1 MVAHL
6 LWECRSEFD
15 QFLLELAPT
24 MVSEIAL
31 DNAKEIID
39 SIFDV
44 LSFGMA
50 LLVKIN
56 DDMCLVPVNWI
67 DSKRDIL
74 GWRNNDYDGLPKAI
88 NGSAMRYKLSITDA
102 QNKKLTRLLHQY
114 ASHNKKFT
122 LRKMNE
128 CIKPHEFFYIAKP
141 TTKRQEEAV

>member
-6 LWECRSEFD
+6 LWECRSKFD
-15 QFLLELAPT
+15 QFLLELAQT

-39 SIFDV
+39 IIFDI
-44 LSFGMA
+44 LSFGTA

-56 DDMCLVPVNWI
+56 DDMYLVPVNWI

-74 GWRNNDYDGLPKAI
+74 GWRNNDYDGLPMAI
-88 NGSAMRYKLSITDA
+88 NSSAMRYKLSITDA

-114 ASHNKKFT
+114 ASHNKKLT
-122 LRKMNE
+122 LREMNE
-128 CIKPHEFFYIAKP
+128 CIKLHEFFYIAKP
-141 TTKRQEEAV
+141 TTKRQVEAV